1 MCNTILCIPKPKRI
15 YQVTCLSFSNQAQTF
30 VHAEAMLSSE
40 VVDSKEYQYL
50 WFQIVYIYCS

>member
-50 WFQIVYIYCS
+50 